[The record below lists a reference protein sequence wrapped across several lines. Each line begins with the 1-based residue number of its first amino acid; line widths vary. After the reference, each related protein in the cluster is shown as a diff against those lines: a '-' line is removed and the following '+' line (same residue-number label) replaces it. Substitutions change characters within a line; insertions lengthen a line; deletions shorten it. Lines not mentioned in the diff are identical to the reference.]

1 MEAPYPDCTGYRLQ
15 TIVFVKLLP
24 KHAGGISMSRAARSM
39 MVFGVYFIAT
49 GAVLVFTPNIL
60 LQLLRVPPTTEPWIR
75 VLGVVAGVLGAYY
88 ITAAR
93 QELIGFFRATVWGRR
108 IFVVGLL
115 LLVLLSWAPPIL
127 LGFGLFDAAGALWTR
142 AALRSHVGAA

>member
-1 MEAPYPDCTGYRLQ
+1 
-15 TIVFVKLLP
+15 
-24 KHAGGISMSRAARSM
+24 MSKAAQSM
-39 MVFGVYFIAT
+39 MVFGIYLIAT
-49 GAVLVFTPNIL
+49 AAVLVFTPNTL

-93 QELIGFFRATVWGRR
+93 QELIAFFRATVWGRGM
-108 IFVVGLL
+108 FVVGLI

-127 LGFGLFDAAGALWTR
+127 LGFGLIDAASALWTR
-142 AALRSHVGAA
+142 AALRAHLGAA

>member
-1 MEAPYPDCTGYRLQ
+1 
-15 TIVFVKLLP
+15 
-24 KHAGGISMSRAARSM
+24 MSKAAQSM
-39 MVFGVYFIAT
+39 MVFGIYLIAT
-49 GAVLVFTPNIL
+49 AAVLVFTPNTL

-93 QELIGFFRATVWGRR
+93 QELIAFFRATVWGRG
-108 IFVVGLL
+108 IFVAGLI

-127 LGFGLFDAAGALWTR
+127 LGFGLIDAAGALWTR
-142 AALRSHVGAA
+142 AALRAHMGAA